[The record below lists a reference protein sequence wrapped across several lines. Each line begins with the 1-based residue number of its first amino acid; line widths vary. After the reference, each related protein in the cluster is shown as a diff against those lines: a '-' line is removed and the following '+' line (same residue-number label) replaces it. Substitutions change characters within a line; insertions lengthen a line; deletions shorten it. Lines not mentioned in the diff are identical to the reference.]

1 MLLDQ
6 ALAINRSMQEN
17 LSNEL
22 NEKSTLE
29 IKTATKLKVTK
40 NKTDELAKNLDAIN
54 ININSQ
60 LVKYGQCINDF
71 MYGTQQT
78 LMLTIEDSCQEKVEL
93 LSNSIMPIL
102 IRPSDETE
110 DSSMFMESTLW
121 ISENSRRDMQHDSV
135 KQRLIQSKLNYIVS
149 KTSLETTSKLFDYLM
164 SVKFES
170 LMLLEPM
177 EEIENKIYLKNG
189 RERVMYSM
197 LENIIVDTTGRQVS
211 NSKLRYLQAAL
222 ANFQSQLKTITE
234 LEDLSVLLLAHYHIL
249 LIMCSSQTDD
259 IDFSVQFFKK
269 IFYLSNDLQNCE
281 NRIEKMRSTI
291 QMYEAEKPDDKF
303 RFIKHVTRIVFGEE
317 FEAKSGLQKIL
328 YLKDTLED
336 LRYRLFSPEFREE
349 RSSFLEMKN
358 DLKTLRSF
366 LVPGPTSEVVL
377 VPIELQ
383 KMVQSVREHLERQR
397 RCLRT
402 AITVFQSRRK
412 LSKWENHRRLLWTYF
427 YSNPQKLLL
436 VLQEIENEVP
446 SVNSNSKMA
455 TLIE

>member
-1 MLLDQ
+1 MEDQSACTGEDLLDVFKALNINLLNVNPNTIRAWFDTDDKNMKSLLEWMCTSLSAKNYVSPLEYDEFSKLENPLKDDKYETEVERIETEHPSIFSIEDTELDIELLEYELEHLDDEEMLLDQ

-281 NRIEKMRSTI
+281 NRIMLC
-291 QMYEAEKPDDKF
+291 F
-303 RFIKHVTRIVFGEE
+303 
-317 FEAKSGLQKIL
+317 
-328 YLKDTLED
+328 
-336 LRYRLFSPEFREE
+336 
-349 RSSFLEMKN
+349 
-358 DLKTLRSF
+358 
-366 LVPGPTSEVVL
+366 
-377 VPIELQ
+377 
-383 KMVQSVREHLERQR
+383 
-397 RCLRT
+397 
-402 AITVFQSRRK
+402 RRK
-412 LSKWENHRRLLWTYF
+412 
-427 YSNPQKLLL
+427 
-436 VLQEIENEVP
+436 
-446 SVNSNSKMA
+446 
-455 TLIE
+455 